1 MSITIKH
8 LEGPLAGQEQHFDD
22 TVGAILFGRDR
33 EAAEVV
39 YPPEYDVVGRKH
51 FALRRNEAGDYSVE
65 LFGKRY
71 VGIDGIAADN
81 GTPVKSGS
89 VFRLGRQDGPS
100 FKVEIAAPAAEGLP
114 VTGEQSTMLTAAERD
129 RALRRQFGYA
139 LGAIGAILIAIVGYF
154 DYQHSTLAY
163 QIEAAKAEASERA
176 KQEFSKAAL
185 DRLEAAVYLVA
196 KKEGEGEMAEGTAWA
211 FGPDKDKLATN
222 AHVTEAIK
230 GHESEFFLI
239 APDGK
244 HIKIKSVTLHPGYLV
259 FNKYKTTQG
268 VTRWGNF
275 TPLDLINEY
284 DVGIIE
290 IDPATPLPVDSATGN
305 PVTLELASKDY
316 LEQLAPGT
324 PVASVGF
331 PVEGLAGSESATK
344 APGTLHF
351 GYISSLTDVFMCRT
365 DKVHQLLI
373 QHSVPV
379 TGGASGSP
387 LIDTS
392 GKVIGIVNGGNTTVF
407 KDTGEAVNAK
417 VRMPSAALINFA
429 QRVDLLEDLAHGAV
443 DQNLAEDETYWR
455 KTAARFDDY
464 FKVAVKAFKELAQSR
479 YAVGEGADRPLGDD
493 VLDAGKVDSFK
504 LVSKTYPF
512 EAKPGQVYGF
522 IADAESGVPVG
533 INVKQHG
540 TSKFL
545 RDAKDPRQSSEL
557 ELAPTAWVTV
567 PEPTTLDVIV
577 WSLVAQPARYVL
589 HAYSWEEP
597 KSLPAAAA
605 DTPSAAP
612 QQ

>member
-1 MSITIKH
+1 MSITITH
-8 LEGPLAGQEQHFDD
+8 LDGPLAGQVDRFDD
-22 TVGAILFGRDR
+22 TVGTILFGRDR
-33 EAAEVV
+33 EASQIV
-39 YPPEYDVVGRKH
+39 YPAEYDVVGRKH

-71 VGIDGIAADN
+71 VGIDGTAADN

-89 VFRLGRQDGPS
+89 VFRLGRNDGPS
-100 FKVEIAAPAAEGLP
+100 FKTEIAAPAAEGLP

-139 LGAIGAILIAIVGYF
+139 LGGIGAILIAVVGYF
-154 DYQHSTLAY
+154 TYLHSTLAY
-163 QIEAAKAEASERA
+163 QFETARAEASERA
-176 KQEFSKAAL
+176 KQEFSEAVL

-196 KKEGEGEMAEGTAWA
+196 KKDGGGETAEGTAWA
-211 FGPDKDKLATN
+211 FGPDTNKLATN

-230 GHESEFFLI
+230 GHEAEFFLI

-244 HIKIKSVTLHPGYLV
+244 HIKIRSVTSHPGYLV

-290 IDPATPLPVDSATGN
+290 IDPSTPL
-305 PVTLELASKDY
+305 PVTLELASKDDVEK
-316 LEQLAPGT
+316 LEPGT
-324 PVASVGF
+324 AVASVGF
-331 PVEGLAGSESATK
+331 PVENLAGSASATK

-365 DKVHQLLI
+365 DKDHQLLI

-407 KDTGEAVNAK
+407 KDTQEAVNAK

-429 QRVDLLEDLAHGAV
+429 QRVDLLEDLAGGAV
-443 DQNLAEDETYWR
+443 DQKLAEDQAYWR
-455 KTAARFDDY
+455 KTAQQFDDY
-464 FKVAVKAFKELAQSR
+464 FKVAVKAFAELAQSR
-479 YAVGEGADRPLGDD
+479 YAVGEGKDTVVDNG

-504 LVSKTYPF
+504 LVSKTYTF
-512 EAKPGQVYGF
+512 AAKPGQVYGF

-533 INVKQHG
+533 INVKQQG
-540 TSKFL
+540 TSKFI

-567 PEPTTLDVIV
+567 PEPMTLDVIV

-597 KSLPAAAA
+597 KSLPSPAA
-605 DTPSAAP
+605 DAQPGAP
-612 QQ
+612 PQ